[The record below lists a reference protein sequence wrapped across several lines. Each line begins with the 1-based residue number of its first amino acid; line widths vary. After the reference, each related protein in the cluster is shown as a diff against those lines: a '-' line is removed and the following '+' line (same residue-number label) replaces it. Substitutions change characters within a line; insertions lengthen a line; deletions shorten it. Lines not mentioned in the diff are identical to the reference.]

1 MVVPHPGS
9 FTSTRCNYV
18 LSNDS
23 LVGSDLSRPEW
34 VRPMPVQALITAGRA
49 DIATGQTTVEALLN
63 RIIGEQNT
71 AAAAEA
77 AAASALAAIQSLT
90 TQQAAAAE
98 SIATAYTASL
108 QQIEVSHGVGSAVV
122 LKQTAALLGMHC
134 KKHQCKFSYNMH
146 RCF

>member
-1 MVVPHPGS
+1 M
-9 FTSTRCNYV
+9 
-18 LSNDS
+18 
-23 LVGSDLSRPEW
+23 
-34 VRPMPVQALITAGRA
+34 QALITAGRA

-108 QQIEVSHGVGSAVV
+108 QQIEVSHGAGNASG
-122 LKQTAALLGMHC
+122 LK
-134 KKHQCKFSYNMH
+134 
-146 RCF
+146 

>member
-1 MVVPHPGS
+1 M
-9 FTSTRCNYV
+9 
-18 LSNDS
+18 
-23 LVGSDLSRPEW
+23 
-34 VRPMPVQALITAGRA
+34 QALITAGRA

-90 TQQAAAAE
+90 SQQAAAAE

-108 QQIEVSHGVGSAVV
+108 QQIEVGHGVRAAASL
-122 LKQTAALLGMHC
+122 LKSL
-134 KKHQCKFSYNMH
+134 
-146 RCF
+146 R